1 MKITSIEKQKKE
13 GRYNIYLD
21 GEFAFGAYRE
31 TVFNFGLRV
40 NDELDEGRVREIREY
55 DEIGYGKKTAYR
67 FLNYKPR
74 SESEIRKKLKEKKLS
89 PSSIEKVIASL
100 KDLNFLND
108 EQYAGMYLEEKLRN
122 KPQGKRM
129 ISMKLAEKGISKN
142 IIEKTIGEKYSEE
155 TETKKALILL
165 NKYKKKVKAKT
176 QAEKKQKCFRYLLSK
191 GFEYDIISS
200 VMKIENGD

>member
-155 TETKKALILL
+155 TETKKALIVL